1 LDLTS
6 ANIYVIMCPKKR
18 NNMEEIWKPVVGYES
33 GYEVSNKGR
42 VRSIDRQIIRSNGW
56 RQTLTG
62 RILVPSLNNQKR
74 LRVSLNSKND
84 RRFIHRLVGE
94 AFLDNPEGKKQINHI
109 DGNPTN
115 NCLENLEWVTQEEN
129 IKHAHETGLIK
140 KWKFTSDEELLIV
153 AEYNSGEH
161 TYSSLGRKYN
171 VSHKTI
177 TRIVQNDRKIKR
189 RK

>member
-1 LDLTS
+1 
-6 ANIYVIMCPKKR
+6 
-18 NNMEEIWKPVVGYES
+18 MEEIWKPVVGYES
-33 GYEVSNKGR
+33 GYEVSSKGK
-42 VRSIDRQIIRSNGW
+42 VRSIDRQIMRSNG
-56 RQTLTG
+56 RKQTLTG
-62 RILVPSLNNQKR
+62 RILVPVPNNQNR
-74 LRVSLNSKND
+74 LRVCLLTKES
-84 RRFIHRLVGE
+84 RRFVHRLVGE

-129 IKHAHETGLIK
+129 IKHAHKNGLIK
-140 KWKFTSDEELLIV
+140 KWKFTADEELLIV

-177 TRIVQNDRKIKR
+177 TRIVQNDRQIKR
-189 RK
+189 R